1 MSPAS
6 AGLFRWLVEGT
17 EPKAFSPAH
26 GVDPGSER
34 WRPAVG
40 DHIMDWFG
48 CPRKARDCDVTSGL
62 LHPPLGSNT

>member
-6 AGLFRWLVEGT
+6 AGLFRWLVEVT
-17 EPKAFSPAH
+17 EPKAFSSAH

-40 DHIMDWFG
+40 DHIMDGFG
-48 CPRKARDCDVTSGL
+48 CDVTSGL